1 MKYELAYMIQTARND
16 LTKELSRDHSQPVP
30 AEMLPIEDRCFAE
43 CVERI
48 KSALP
53 DLPED
58 AVVQ

>member
-16 LTKELSRDHSQPVP
+16 LTKELSRDPSQPVP